1 MPRDY
6 RKLRV
11 FQYADELVLEIYMM
25 TRKFPKEEIFGLV
38 AQMRRSAVSIPAN
51 IVEGSYRSS
60 EAEYLNFLNIA
71 FGSGGELGYYISL
84 SEKLSYLTSQE
95 TKALQM
101 KHELCI
107 KSLNAL
113 ISAIRGKR

>member
-6 RKLRV
+6 RKLRT
-11 FQYADELVLEIYMM
+11 FQYADDLAVDIYKI
-25 TRKFPKEEIFGLV
+25 TRKFPKEEIFGLTS
-38 AQMRRSAVSIPAN
+38 QMRRSAVSIPAN

-71 FGSGGELGYYISL
+71 MGSGGELGYYLSL
-84 SEKLSYLTSQE
+84 SEKLGYLNSSDTRP
-95 TKALQM
+95 LQA
-101 KHELCI
+101 KHDICI

-113 ISAIRGKR
+113 ISAIRGK